1 VKTSRL
7 TIAAGSLFCL
17 LTAVSAQTTPSDA
30 TLTGNPIFQ
39 KNCTKCH
46 GKAAEG
52 RHFGGPSLFSEK
64 TTATSTDD
72 LRNII
77 TNGKGHMPKYAGKL
91 TSEEIDML
99 VRQIK
104 GGKSKP

>member
-30 TLTGNPIFQ
+30 TLT
-39 KNCTKCH
+39 CH